1 VTTNLSSVARTGD
14 ATEPGGGR
22 ACADAATSAGGGVGV
37 GVWAV
42 GGVAVRGRGFHHATS
57 FHQPS
62 LPPRQTATAA
72 RRPDVAAHCSAAV
85 IHAERP
91 GSVDWSLILVSNTKF
106 REAPFS
112 DASSSVRECCA
123 GPRRHRHFTLAT
135 THRLAVSERCFKLA
149 PSWSTP
155 KRRENSRAASQV
167 LHPALFQLKCNL
179 FAQ

>member
-1 VTTNLSSVARTGD
+1 MQQNPA
-14 ATEPGGGR
+14 A
-22 ACADAATSAGGGVGV
+22 AATSAGGGVGV

-62 LPPRQTATAA
+62 LPSRQTATTA
-72 RRPDVAAHCSAAV
+72 RRPDIATHCSAAV

-91 GSVDWSLILVSNTKF
+91 RSPGRSVDWSLILVSNTKF

-123 GPRRHRHFTLAT
+123 GPWCHRHFTLAC
-135 THRLAVSERCFKLA
+135 THRLTVSERCFKLA
-149 PSWSTP
+149 PRWSTP